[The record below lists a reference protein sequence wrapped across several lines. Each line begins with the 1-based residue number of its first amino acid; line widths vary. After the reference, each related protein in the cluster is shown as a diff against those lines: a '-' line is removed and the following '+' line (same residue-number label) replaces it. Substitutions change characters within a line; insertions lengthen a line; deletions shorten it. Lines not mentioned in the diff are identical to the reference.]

1 LKPTDGLRALLRY
14 EVARTRALYERGRPL
29 LDKLGNDL
37 RMELTLIWL
46 VGTTIL
52 DKIEDADFDV
62 FTHRPAIRR
71 RDKAMIMARA
81 AKNWASRLDLGA
93 LKKLWP

>member
-1 LKPTDGLRALLRY
+1 MRWDFKR
-14 EVARTRALYERGRPL
+14 
-29 LDKLGNDL
+29 
-37 RMELTLIWL
+37 LTLIWL

-71 RDKAMIMARA
+71 RDQAKIMARA
-81 AKNWASRLDLGA
+81 AKEWASSRLDLSA
-93 LKKLWP
+93 LRALWP